1 LENCSHLLLDIGH
14 VSYARIVWRKYVLL
28 DDSFSIVAQC
38 GPNSQPDAGGF
49 ADSDSDSDS
58 DSQSDSQ
65 SDAGGF
71 ADSDSDSDSDR
82 QRNRD
87 RPR

>member
-1 LENCSHLLLDIGH
+1 
-14 VSYARIVWRKYVLL
+14 VWRKYVLL

-49 ADSDSDSDS
+49 ANSQPDAGGFA
-58 DSQSDSQ
+58 DSQPDAGGFADSQ
-65 SDAGGF
+65 SDARRF
-71 ADSDSDSDSDR
+71 ADSDSDSDSDQ
-82 QRNRD
+82 QRYGD